1 MVLKIGEFEE
11 GGKHDVVKFAFTKGI
26 LVHTR
31 ARYFQLI
38 DKVVTQIV
46 LDRKGLAEDV
56 SSGYGM
62 SVVEL
67 VEKFTEKDQVQKAL
81 QEAKEARDL
90 YEKTVKE
97 KKKLE
102 LELSLKGDGIVSQL
116 KAKTTSLEDLL
127 RISRHTIS
135 ILQSKLSD
143 VQQEYQESLARM
155 DERLRMF
162 HQAVM
167 EANPS
172 SDSNDPGNR
181 ASSFVMTREELI
193 RAYDRLRAQ
202 DRLEGQEVE
211 KENGVGG
218 SILSQFQNQADPA
231 PSAVGLSDEFKK
243 SLTQRLH
250 SSIPGTFV
258 VPGTAPLIGS
268 TRRGRSFE
276 KRGSKQTEG
285 EERSDGNT
293 GSYRKE
299 VGRIPVE
306 LKEQVQSLL
315 SKGEPQTGDD
325 KNDTRPTSG
334 LAAALQ
340 QKLIEKCP
348 LDSGTQDGIEELTQ
362 PISSA
367 STGENSQIPVEKSIP
382 PPPPPPPMPP
392 VLYGLN
398 AQNVSVPASG
408 IPPPPPP
415 PPPPPMPLTQFAAP
429 GASYDIP
436 PPPPPPP
443 SSMPGSAGATTGDAP
458 PPPPPAPALTG
469 ASGLAGPPPPPPP
482 PPPGSANMPMAS
494 KVPILNTRKV
504 MMHHSKVK
512 TKALQWTKMNQN
524 NISKTVWGSK
534 TVDEI
539 ALEMEMKQK
548 GVFEGAEELFAQKVF
563 EPKKVIKRE
572 KKPQVC
578 IIDSK
583 KAYNINI
590 ALLAKLKR
598 TPFEEVRKKILAVD
612 FDFCSEILLRNM
624 VSLAP
629 TPDEMGKLSVFASSA
644 AEEDLESLSPPDRF
658 CLEVS
663 SLVGERMRH
672 TYCFVTD
679 FKHFHR

>member
-11 GGKHDVVKFAFTKGI
+11 GDKHAVVKFAFTKGI

-102 LELSLKGDGIVSQL
+102 LELSLKGDGVVSQL

-276 KRGSKQTEG
+276 KRGSKQTED

-340 QKLIEKCP
+340 QKLIEKGP
-348 LDSGTQDGIEELTQ
+348 LDSGTQDGREELTQ
-362 PISSA
+362 PVSSA

-392 VLYGLN
+392 VLYGMN

-415 PPPPPMPLTQFAAP
+415 PPMPLAQFTAP
-429 GASYDIP
+429 GASYGIP

-443 SSMPGSAGATTGDAP
+443 PSMPGSAGAATGGAP
-458 PPPPPAPALTG
+458 PPPPLAPALPG
-469 ASGLAGPPPPPPP
+469 ASGLPGPPPPPPP

-629 TPDEMGKLSVFASSA
+629 TPDEMGKLSVFSSSA

-672 TYCFVTD
+672 TYYLVTD
-679 FKHFHR
+679 LIHFHR